1 MAEKRNIFLVG
12 PMGAGKS
19 TIGRQLAQQL
29 NMEFY
34 DSDQEIE
41 KRTGADVGWVFDVEG
56 EEGFRDREEKIINE
70 LTEKQGI
77 VLATGGGSVKSRETR
92 NRLSARGV
100 VVYLETTIEKQLART
115 QRDSVLCYKSMR
127 RLVKCW
133 KRWLTSVTRC
143 MKRSP
148 M

>member
-1 MAEKRNIFLVG
+1 MTVK
-12 PMGAGKS
+12 
-19 TIGRQLAQQL
+19 
-29 NMEFY
+29 
-34 DSDQEIE
+34 
-41 KRTGADVGWVFDVEG
+41 
-56 EEGFRDREEKIINE
+56 KIINE

-115 QRDSVLCYKSMR
+115 QRDKSVLCYKSMR